1 MSKALRIIAIVMP
14 FVIFVLFFVPLSTSV
29 VDAYDIDGNH
39 SYAKT
44 QSSCFEYSKSCAEL
58 INDFQINSD
67 DYLAADVT
75 SAISTFRT
83 RLAML
88 VVFFCV
94 AILISTITAFL
105 AQKRPV
111 FTSLNCLAFA
121 FFWIWLVSGTKDTL
135 FNHDGIRII
144 TPHAAFYIS
153 LILSAFF
160 LAVFVAYAV
169 KWLKARLDLRPPRE
183 HKPTKEERIAELEAR
198 VRELESR
205 D

>member
-14 FVIFVLFFVPLSTSV
+14 FVIFVLFFVPLSASV

-44 QSSCFEYSKSCAEL
+44 QSSCFDYSKSYAEL

-67 DYLAADVT
+67 DYLAADAT

-83 RLAML
+83 LLAML

-169 KWLKARLDLRPPRE
+169 KWLKARLDRRPSRE

-198 VRELESR
+198 VRELENR

>member
-1 MSKALRIIAIVMP
+1 MSKALRIIAIIMP
-14 FVIFVLFFVPLSTSV
+14 FVVFVLFFVPLSASV

-39 SYAKT
+39 SYGKT
-44 QSSCFEYSKSCAEL
+44 LSSCFDYSKSYAEL

-67 DYLAADVT
+67 DYLAADAT

-83 RLAML
+83 LLAML

-135 FNHDGIRII
+135 FNYDGIRII
-144 TPHAAFYIS
+144 VPHAAFYIS

-169 KWLKARLDLRPPRE
+169 KWLKTRLDRRPPRA

-198 VRELESR
+198 VRELENR

>member
-14 FVIFVLFFVPLSTSV
+14 FVVFVLFFVPLSVSV
-29 VDAYDIDGNH
+29 VDTYDIDGNH
-39 SYAKT
+39 SYVKT
-44 QSSCFEYSKSCAEL
+44 LSSCFDSSKSYAEL

-67 DYLAADVT
+67 DYLAADAM

-83 RLAML
+83 LLATL

-121 FFWIWLVSGTKDTL
+121 FFWIWLVSVTKDAL
-135 FNHDGIRII
+135 FNHDGILII
-144 TPHAAFYIS
+144 IPHAAFYIS

-160 LAVFVAYAV
+160 LAVFVAYVV
-169 KWLKARLDLRPPRE
+169 KWLKARLDRRPPRE

>member
-1 MSKALRIIAIVMP
+1 MSKVLRVVSIAMP
-14 FVIFVLFFVPLSTSV
+14 FVVFVLFFVPLSVSV

-44 QSSCFEYSKSCAEL
+44 LSSCFDNSKSYAEL
-58 INDFQINSD
+58 INDFQINID
-67 DYLAADVT
+67 DYLAADAT

-83 RLAML
+83 LLAML
-88 VVFFCV
+88 VVIFCV
-94 AILISTITAFL
+94 AILISTIAAFL

-111 FTSLNCLAFA
+111 FISLNCLAFA
-121 FFWIWLVSGTKDTL
+121 FFWIWLVSLTKGAL

-144 TPHAAFYIS
+144 IPHAAFYIS

-169 KWLKARLDLRPPRE
+169 KWLKARLDRRPPRE
-183 HKPTKEERIAELEAR
+183 HKPTKEERIAKLEAR
-198 VRELESR
+198 VRELENR

>member
-14 FVIFVLFFVPLSTSV
+14 FVVFVLFFVPLSASV
-29 VDAYDIDGNH
+29 VDAYDIFGNH
-39 SYAKT
+39 SYGKT
-44 QSSCFEYSKSCAEL
+44 LSSCFDCSKSYAEL

-67 DYLAADVT
+67 DFLAADAT
-75 SAISTFRT
+75 SAISTSRT
-83 RLAML
+83 LLAML

-94 AILISTITAFL
+94 AILISTITTFL

-121 FFWIWLVSGTKDTL
+121 FFWIWLVSVTKGTL

-144 TPHAAFYIS
+144 IPHAAFYIS

-169 KWLKARLDLRPPRE
+169 KWRLDRRPPRE

-198 VRELESR
+198 VRELENR
-205 D
+205 N